1 VQAICDFSF
10 IATSFLEANTQIHT
24 MTGDGKMA
32 DKHPKGTHNP
42 SQSSTQRWDN
52 EGGAIKGVH
61 AKRPRNPNQL
71 GKAIVDLATM
81 DEADRAKLHKKI
93 PPKTARK
100 KPARRRQS

>member
-1 VQAICDFSF
+1 MVLRRVQAICDFSF

-61 AKRPRNPNQL
+61 AKGPRVTSQQS
-71 GKAIVDLATM
+71 
-81 DEADRAKLHKKI
+81 
-93 PPKTARK
+93 RK
-100 KPARRRQS
+100 KKAQRRGKR